1 MSQQTQSSYLP
12 STNLLDKRLL
22 HDCFHS
28 KQIFTVRNEMK
39 LYTYRYKTSSLNKH
53 ESRFLERCPGI
64 YKKSYSI
71 ATRHQQPEKGAGV
84 CVGLC
89 CIWKIQFASLYLFR
103 VPVRCWSNSSISSH
117 DDTTC
122 VDYSHYSVFILP
134 GHTKQCCTL
143 TASSLR
149 PWPGGSL
156 VSGIFKPKP
165 LSWGFS
171 SHHQMLVTTLLN
183 SHFSLASW
191 HAHSNCCMWVRI
203 QQAIIPVNTTHPV
216 ELQPWSQPNLSWVT
230 CWLAKPGLAI
240 GTHNNVC
247 SNYKKLT
254 SSHNDHTWIEH
265 GSNISSWGAFSG
277 SCGTSGTGRL
287 SYVQLRENWSI
298 YS

>member
-1 MSQQTQSSYLP
+1 MSQQIQSSYLP
-12 STNLLDKRLL
+12 STNLLDKWLL

-39 LYTYRYKTSSLNKH
+39 LYTSYRYKTSSLNKH
-53 ESRFLERCPGI
+53 ESRLLERCPAI

-71 ATRHQQPEKGAGV
+71 ATRQQKVLEYVLVYAAFERYNLHHFTCSGFQWDVDQILPSPA
-84 CVGLC
+84 
-89 CIWKIQFASLYLFR
+89 
-103 VPVRCWSNSSISSH
+103 
-117 DDTTC
+117 TC
-122 VDYSHYSVFILP
+122 VDYWHYSVFILP
-134 GHTKQCCTL
+134 GHANQCCTL

-254 SSHNDHTWIEH
+254 STHNDHTWIEH